1 MKKWIVLDRDG
12 VINVDSDDYIK
23 SPEEWHAIPGSL
35 EAIAKLNWAGYH
47 VLVASNQ
54 SAIAKGLLT
63 EKNLTL
69 IQQKMEN
76 ELILVG
82 GHLDGFFFCPH
93 NPEDNCDCRKPK
105 PGLLTAIAAQ
115 LNISLKDAPA
125 IGDSLRDIQAAK
137 SAGCLPILVLTGK
150 GEKTLQLNSDHPD
163 LKGVAVFPDLAA
175 AVSNLL
181 EIKSN

>member
-23 SPEEWHAIPGSL
+23 SPEEWQAIPGSL

-54 SAIAKGLLT
+54 SAVAKGLLT

-105 PGLLTAIAAQ
+105 PGLFTAIGTQ
-115 LNISLKDAPA
+115 LNISLQNVPA

-137 SAGCLPILVLTGK
+137 SAGCQPILVLTGK
-150 GEKTLQLNSDHPD
+150 GEKTLQLNSNHPD
-163 LKGVAVFPDLAA
+163 LKGVPVFADLAA
-175 AVSNLL
+175 AVTMLL
-181 EIKSN
+181 EKKS